1 MLKKVIQFLLNL
13 LKEVEKN
20 NPPVVEEVKKKEEII
35 KEVMILKKGS
45 QGEEV
50 KKLQTLLG
58 LTADGD
64 FGNMTDEAVRQ
75 FQTNNGLVVF
85 YYIDFLIYQQKITY
99 IKYG

>member
-50 KKLQTLLG
+50 KKLHLISQYLKNTYQKLYIIKLQILLK
-58 LTADGD
+58 TS
-64 FGNMTDEAVRQ
+64 
-75 FQTNNGLVVF
+75 
-85 YYIDFLIYQQKITY
+85 I
-99 IKYG
+99 